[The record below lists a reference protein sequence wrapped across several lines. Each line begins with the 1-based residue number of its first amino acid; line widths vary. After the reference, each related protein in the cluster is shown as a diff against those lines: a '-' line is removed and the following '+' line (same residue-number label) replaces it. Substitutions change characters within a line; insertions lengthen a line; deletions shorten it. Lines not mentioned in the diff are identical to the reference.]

1 MPLFNTTPTT
11 DIIKLHHTSNLN
23 KHSTVHFAQ
32 TVECLQEKYIE
43 IFEMMCMPLYEEL
56 KGGELFRV
64 IQHIQY
70 GYWSDE
76 TKVLTWD
83 DVQIGQHIMYISKRI
98 DDKTKLLPK
107 WIIGSEVREI
117 FIPANKLLL
126 LTS

>member
-1 MPLFNTTPTT
+1 MANSNDECTTNIDALTLLFNTTPTT

-76 TKVLTWD
+76 SNPAYIDLSNRDRKRLTN
-83 DVQIGQHIMYISKRI
+83 SKI
-98 DDKTKLLPK
+98 FK
-107 WIIGSEVREI
+107 EI
-117 FIPANKLLL
+117 TEAEAFLEMI
-126 LTS
+126 